1 MYCVTM
7 YQKFKAILI
16 LQIQLKKACHTQT
29 KLLHYIKRFAKSEI
43 IVIYTV
49 HSGQVLYF
57 DFRPL
62 FKQKHLLRKTVINLS
77 KGPISLEIYK

>member
-29 KLLHYIKRFAKSEI
+29 KLSHYIKRFAKSEI
-43 IVIYTV
+43 IVIYT
-49 HSGQVLYF
+49 
-57 DFRPL
+57 
-62 FKQKHLLRKTVINLS
+62 NLGAG
-77 KGPISLEIYK
+77 KGTKLESHMER

>member
-1 MYCVTM
+1 MCCVTM

-29 KLLHYIKRFAKSEI
+29 KLSHYIKRFAKSEI

-49 HSGQVLYF
+49 HSGQVLVYF
-57 DFRPL
+57 DPFLNKNIYCEKPL
-62 FKQKHLLRKTVINLS
+62 
-77 KGPISLEIYK
+77 